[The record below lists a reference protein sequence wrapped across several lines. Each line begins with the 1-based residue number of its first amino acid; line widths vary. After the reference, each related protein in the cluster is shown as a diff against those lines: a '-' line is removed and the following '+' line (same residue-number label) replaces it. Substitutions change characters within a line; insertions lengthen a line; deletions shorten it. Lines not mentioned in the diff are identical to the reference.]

1 MDQDFGT
8 DFQFKEDKNA
18 LQSILNQEGVS
29 YSQLMMNNRPSSI
42 TPARNGKTDQLEFF
56 ENKSGQVFFR
66 KKVVTQ
72 KEHAPMRNPVT
83 MSQKKCGF
91 GRNLSALKPEYQQPR
106 RMNMSSKKPGKFRTP
121 LKSLDVRTAAAST
134 TAKRQ
139 TLPYPQI
146 HRQSISERKPV
157 PARSGLPV
165 PSNSSVAR
173 KVLFNKPNPL
183 PPPPQRKQNL
193 PPPPQRKQN
202 TILQH
207 KFTKPSAMLAPL
219 TKLTRESF
227 KDIPRESLAWM
238 SQLPRESATFAE
250 LEKLMTDDDKK
261 IANEDDTDSFEA
273 MEKRMKTPSR
283 NKLVSNAPRYITEN
297 NKENI
302 SALARQFES
311 TEFINDAGIREKSQI
326 TEAKSPNKCYKKKHE
341 MFGKYPVSSILGIK
355 LSVADV
361 DPQISPNPEPEIPVS
376 TASAA
381 SSASSPP
388 VPASAPTTLLT
399 TAAPSISVTT
409 SAPSTPVTTVSPEFL
424 NPENQTPISY
434 ETISSL
440 DLVSPLVPGIKCLS
454 TDDLSIS
461 TSDAAQQPVQVAR
474 SASVS
479 NLAEV
484 VSISDL
490 VSTDKVEGLLDSLN
504 DYEEQLR
511 RYRVEQDELL
521 KQELELIN
529 KISRRKQEFKDL
541 WGVSPLRINT
551 KRTILPLKQTNQ
563 TDVEQIEKKE
573 DENLDVERDTA
584 DTESPRRV
592 RFNSGKNETRNL
604 TPVSSSELPLEGSSS
619 SSLDNSGL
627 FNMSRSNSFNQ
638 SFASLKSSFSFLQT
652 PLHPKKRI
660 TPEMPEKVDFVV
672 PNPKQLVEPTPIA
685 LRKLSDRVKAEFD
698 ALYADSDDT
707 DEDVTVP
714 GRLQEKLSF

>member
-1 MDQDFGT
+1 
-8 DFQFKEDKNA
+8 
-18 LQSILNQEGVS
+18 
-29 YSQLMMNNRPSSI
+29 
-42 TPARNGKTDQLEFF
+42 
-56 ENKSGQVFFR
+56 
-66 KKVVTQ
+66 VTQ
-72 KEHAPMRNPVT
+72 KEHASVRNPVT

-121 LKSLDVRTAAAST
+121 LKSLDVRTGAAST
-134 TAKRQ
+134 TAKKP

-183 PPPPQRKQNL
+183 PPPPQRKQN
-193 PPPPQRKQN
+193 

-207 KFTKPSAMLAPL
+207 KFTKPAAMLAPL

-227 KDIPRESLAWM
+227 KEIPRESMAWM
-238 SQLPRESATFAE
+238 AQLPRESATFAE

-273 MEKRMKTPSR
+273 LEKRMKTPSR
-283 NKLVSNAPRYITEN
+283 NKLVFNVPRYITEN

-302 SALARQFES
+302 NALARQLEGTGF
-311 TEFINDAGIREKSQI
+311 TNDAGLGEKIQI
-326 TEAKSPNKCYKKKHE
+326 TETKSPTKCYKKKHE
-341 MFGKYPVSSILGIK
+341 MFGKNPVVCAIDIE
-355 LSVADV
+355 LSEAEVHRSCLPTSA
-361 DPQISPNPEPEIPVS
+361 PAIPVS
-376 TASAA
+376 TT
-381 SSASSPP
+381 SASSTT
-388 VPASAPTTLLT
+388 VPTPESEPSTPGAISAPS
-399 TAAPSISVTT
+399 PSVTT
-409 SAPSTPVTTVSPEFL
+409 VAPVFLITANQSPMSCDL
-424 NPENQTPISY
+424 IP
-434 ETISSL
+434 SL
-440 DLVSPLVPGIKCLS
+440 DLASPLVPGIKCLS
-454 TDDLSIS
+454 TDDLSTS
-461 TSDAAQQPVQVAR
+461 TIDAAQQPVQVAR

-490 VSTDKVEGLLDSLN
+490 VASDKVEGLLDSLN
-504 DYEEQLR
+504 EYEEQLR
-511 RYRVEQDELL
+511 KYRLEQDELL

-551 KRTILPLKQTNQ
+551 KRTILPSKQTNKA
-563 TDVEQIEKKE
+563 DVELEKKE
-573 DENLDVERDTA
+573 NDDLDVERDT
-584 DTESPRRV
+584 DDIESPRRV

-604 TPVSSSELPLEGSSS
+604 TPVSSSELPIEGSSS

-627 FNMSRSNSFNQ
+627 YNTSRPNSFNQ

-660 TPEMPEKVDFVV
+660 TPEMSEKVDFIV

-685 LRKLSDRVKAEFD
+685 LRKLGDRVKAEFD

-707 DEDVTVP
+707 DEYVTVP

>member
-8 DFQFKEDKNA
+8 DFQFREDKNA

-29 YSQLMMNNRPSSI
+29 YSQLMINNRPSSI
-42 TPARNGKTDQLEFF
+42 TPARNGQTDQLEFF

-66 KKVVTQ
+66 KKVVAP
-72 KEHAPMRNPVT
+72 KEHALVMNPVT

-121 LKSLDVRTAAAST
+121 LKSLDVRTGAAST
-134 TAKRQ
+134 TAKKP

-173 KVLFNKPNPL
+173 KVLFNKPNRL
-183 PPPPQRKQNL
+183 PPPPQRKQNAI
-193 PPPPQRKQN
+193 Q
-202 TILQH
+202 QH

-227 KDIPRESLAWM
+227 KDIPRESMAWM
-238 SQLPRESATFAE
+238 AQLPRESATFAE

-273 MEKRMKTPSR
+273 LEKRMKTPSR
-283 NKLVSNAPRYITEN
+283 NKLVSNVPIYITEN

-302 SALARQFES
+302 SALARQLEGTGF
-311 TEFINDAGIREKSQI
+311 TNDAGLREKNQI
-326 TEAKSPNKCYKKKHE
+326 TETKSLTKCYKKKHE
-341 MFGKYPVSSILGIK
+341 MFGKNPVVSSIDIE
-355 LSVADV
+355 LSEAEVHRSCLPTLA
-361 DPQISPNPEPEIPVS
+361 PAIPVS
-376 TASAA
+376 TT
-381 SSASSPP
+381 SASSTT
-388 VPASAPTTLLT
+388 VPTSESE
-399 TAAPSISVTT
+399 PSTPLIT
-409 SAPSTPVTTVSPEFL
+409 SAPSTPVTISPSVTTVAPVFL
-424 NPENQTPISY
+424 NTANQTPMSCDLIP
-434 ETISSL
+434 SL
-440 DLVSPLVPGIKCLS
+440 DLASPLVSGIKCLS
-454 TDDLSIS
+454 TDDLSTS
-461 TSDAAQQPVQVAR
+461 TSDAAQQPVQVAK

-490 VSTDKVEGLLDSLN
+490 VATDKVEGLLDSLN
-504 DYEEQLR
+504 EYEEQLR
-511 RYRVEQDELL
+511 RYRLEQDELL
-521 KQELELIN
+521 KQELEIIN

-551 KRTILPLKQTNQ
+551 KRTILPSKQTNHA
-563 TDVEQIEKKE
+563 DVELEKKE
-573 DENLDVERDTA
+573 NDDLDVERDT
-584 DTESPRRV
+584 DDIESPRRV

-604 TPVSSSELPLEGSSS
+604 TPVSSSKLPIEGSSS

-627 FNMSRSNSFNQ
+627 HNTSRSNSFNQ

-660 TPEMPEKVDFVV
+660 ATDMSEKVDFIV

-685 LRKLSDRVKAEFD
+685 LRKLGDRVKAEFD

-707 DEDVTVP
+707 DEYVMVP
-714 GRLQEKLSF
+714 GHLQEKLSF